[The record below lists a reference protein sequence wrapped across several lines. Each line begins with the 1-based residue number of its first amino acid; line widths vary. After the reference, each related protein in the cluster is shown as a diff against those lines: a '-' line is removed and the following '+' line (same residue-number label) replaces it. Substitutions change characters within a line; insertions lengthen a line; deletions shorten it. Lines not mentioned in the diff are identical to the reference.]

1 MTITLNPNL
10 AAEVEHS
17 AEVHALI
24 RDKADKGAAFAK
36 GIAPVDTADGDPG
49 VYRDAIHVEEDGLG
63 ARIVA
68 DATNQAGVG
77 ISVWVEVGD
86 SKTPP
91 HHVLAKT
98 GEALASL

>member
-1 MTITLNPNL
+1 MTIRINPNL
-10 AAEVEHS
+10 ASEIEHS

-24 RDKADKGAAFAK
+24 RERAEKGAAYAQS
-36 GIAPVDTADGDPG
+36 IAPVDTVDGDPG
-49 VYRDAIHVEEDGLG
+49 VYRDSIHVEEDGEG

-68 DATNQAGVG
+68 DATNQAGIG
-77 ISVWVEVGD
+77 IAAWVEVGD